1 MIFVSIPYPTSLAR
15 FGANCCNETSI
26 LLVIEEPRRAINS
39 VSIEIDVG
47 IIEPSAPARARKF
60 FENVCVTNAQALARN

>member
-1 MIFVSIPYPTSLAR
+1 M
-15 FGANCCNETSI
+15 
-26 LLVIEEPRRAINS
+26 IEEPQRAINS

-60 FENVCVTNAQALARN
+60 LENVCVTNAQALARN